1 MKKAIIYISLL
12 LTVLLIGCTP
22 PTQKEVAEEP
32 VVLEEPAM
40 EDAIKEE
47 AEPVAEYR
55 KITAEEAKDM
65 MVEGNLTIDVR
76 TKEEYDQGYIEGALL
91 VPLDT
96 LMREEYDQLPEK
108 DQVILVYCRSGNRSR
123 TASQLLVK
131 AGYTQVY
138 DFGGINSW
146 PYDVVKE

>member
-1 MKKAIIYISLL
+1 MKKTIIYISLL
-12 LTVLLIGCTP
+12 LTVLLIACAP
-22 PTQKEVAEEP
+22 PTQEEVAEEP
-32 VVLEEPAM
+32 VVLEESAM
-40 EDAIKEE
+40 EDAVKEE
-47 AEPVAEYR
+47 SEPLAEYR

-76 TKEEYDQGYIEGALL
+76 TKEEYDQGHIENALL

-96 LMREEYDQLPEK
+96 LMREELDQLPDK

-146 PYDVVKE
+146 PYDVIKE